1 MEVSHLYTHHN
12 FCTVQIFIIHL
23 CTGIQA
29 EAIDRV
35 LTFPPSNI
43 SSMCINFNI
52 TDDAV
57 ALELP
62 EEYSLELMKP
72 DNPQLQLQ
80 INLTR
85 ITIVDDDGILC
96 IMNYIHWHAISS
108 H

>member
-1 MEVSHLYTHHN
+1 M
-12 FCTVQIFIIHL
+12 
-23 CTGIQA
+23 QA
-29 EAIDRV
+29 EAVNRI
-35 LTFPPSNI
+35 LTFPPNI
-43 SSMCINFNI
+43 STMCINFNI

-72 DNPQLQLQ
+72 DDPQLQLQ

-96 IMNYIHWHAISS
+96 IMNYLGMLYLAISN
-108 H
+108 